1 MMINVKYFLIVCTLS
16 IFSNLFASG
25 DTLILSHESGWYESS
40 FLLEASSTVGEIVYE
55 INGTTP
61 TRRSSKWRGSMKVNS
76 TTLIRFGVKYES
88 KIILEKTCLYLV
100 DFESTIPVL
109 SLGTAPANLYDSVRG
124 IYVPGHRAYRD
135 TTKTAVSVFYAN
147 ANYTQK
153 WERDVQVNYIVPG
166 EGEVIHQAAGLRIFG
181 GLTRH
186 SAEKSLRII
195 ARDEYGDDRFDYPFF
210 PYRDNDSYK
219 HLVIRTSGGDAR
231 STRFR
236 DVLTTQ
242 LAKNLN
248 IDIQEF
254 QPVNL
259 FVNGE
264 YWGVYNL
271 RERLGQHY
279 LQSNFGADKDTSNLL
294 QGRGAVDHGSGA
306 RYREL
311 LAFLRAHTFS
321 DGALYDSLGQLMD
334 IQNFRDFQVAQIYTG
349 NIDYMGNIRYWQ
361 SDDVSSQ
368 FRWIMY
374 DTDLGFGHGVP
385 ARWNFIAER
394 LSSRQTKWYNPN
406 WSTFILRKLMENTS
420 FKYEFINQVCYA
432 MSIAYSSD
440 NANRLIDSLADVY
453 RPEMARHFQR
463 NGGSVKRW
471 EAAVQSLR
479 NFADER
485 PAYYLKHTGQLF
497 TLTDPYIL
505 HLTVDGREHGRVSIN
520 KNVFADSALIGQF
533 FSSVPLE
540 VIVDTDPLYIVNTPS
555 RDTIWHAEGDT
566 IHYSI
571 TFSFVGNSPLH
582 GQVKINEVGGLT
594 DGKDSVWIELVNLD
608 TQSVTLSGWS
618 FISKKGRHT
627 IDSFTIDL
635 FGLLQHEEGAM
646 DAPVGIRHKISGKS
660 DFVYLVDDNGLLV
673 DSISWRHAK
682 DSIPFGYERP
692 HPKDDFIALSVGG
705 GSPLDY
711 NSNHRPDSGS
721 DAEGSGKRGWVVFF
735 VLILLIMASLGLA
748 WKKQWLTLPIK
759 Q

>member
-1 MMINVKYFLIVCTLS
+1 MKNAKNFLIVCVLS
-16 IFSNLFASG
+16 IFSNLFAG
-25 DTLILSHESGWYESS
+25 TDTLLLSHESGWYASN
-40 FLLEASSTVGEIVYE
+40 FVLDASSTVGEIVYE

-61 TRRSSKWRGSMKVNS
+61 TRRSPRWRGSMKLKS
-76 TTLIRFGVKYES
+76 TMLIRFGVKHES
-88 KIILEKTCLYLV
+88 KIIFEKTCLYLV

-109 SLGTAPANLYDSVRG
+109 SLGTAPANLFDSVRG

-135 TTKTAVSVFYAN
+135 TTQTAVSVFYAN

-153 WERDVQVNYIVPG
+153 WERDVQVNYLVPG
-166 EGEVIHQAAGLRIFG
+166 KGEVIHQAAGLRIFG

-195 ARDEYGDDRFDYPFF
+195 ARDVYGDDRFDYPFF
-210 PYRDNDSYK
+210 PYRENDSYK

-242 LAKNLN
+242 LAKNLDT
-248 IDIQEF
+248 DIQEF

-294 QGRGAVDHGSGA
+294 QGRMAVDHGSSA
-306 RYREL
+306 RYRDL
-311 LAFLRAHTFS
+311 LAFLRTHTFS
-321 DGALYDSLGQLMD
+321 DGTLYDSLGQLMD

-394 LSSRQTKWYNPN
+394 LSPRQTKWYNRT

-432 MSIAYSSD
+432 MSTAFSSE

-453 RPEMARHFQR
+453 KPEMARHFQR
-463 NGGSVKRW
+463 NGGSVERW
-471 EAAVQSLR
+471 ERAVQALR
-479 NFADER
+479 NFADDR
-485 PAYYLKHTGQLF
+485 PAYYLKHTGQF
-497 TLTDPYIL
+497 FALTDPYVL
-505 HLTVDGREHGRVSIN
+505 HLTVDGREHGTVSIN

-540 VIVDTDPLYIVNTPS
+540 VTVDSDPLYVVNTPS
-555 RDTIWHAEGDT
+555 RDTIWQAEGDSL
-566 IHYSI
+566 HYSI
-571 TFSFVGNSPLH
+571 AFSFVGNSPLY
-582 GQVKINEVGGLT
+582 GQVKINEVGGLSY
-594 DGKDSVWIELVNLD
+594 DKDSIWIELVNLD
-608 TQSVTLSGWS
+608 KSPVGCNGWS
-618 FISKKGRHT
+618 FISKKGRHE
-627 IDSFTIDL
+627 IDSLTINL
-635 FGLLQHEEGAM
+635 FGLLQPEEGVM

-660 DFVYLVDDNGLLV
+660 DFIYLVDDNGLLV

-692 HPKDDFIALSVGG
+692 HPEDDIFKMTAAD

-711 NSNHRPDSGS
+711 NSNHRPMTTADTERSS
-721 DAEGSGKRGWVVFF
+721 FKRVWIVFF
-735 VLILLIMASLGLA
+735 VLFLLIGSLGLA
-748 WKKQWLTLPIK
+748 WKKQWIRLPTK
-759 Q
+759 E